1 LTEQGSLPAS
11 FAAGSPGHYAS
22 FQKPDKVR
30 REVTMARTVVI
41 TGAGSGIGLA
51 CAGYQLSLGWQ
62 VALIDRDAA
71 ALDKAREILGRP
83 QETLSLCLDVS
94 DEAAVDNGL
103 AAASKLA
110 PVRGLINSAA
120 IGADRRFE
128 DTSVETFRKILDV
141 NVLGSFIVARA
152 AVRAMREA
160 GGGAIV
166 NLASVSG
173 LRGNIGR
180 TAYGASKG
188 AIITM
193 TQVMAVELAAENIR
207 VNAIAPGPIETAMVR
222 AMHTSEARQNWVS
235 RVPQRRYGDPY
246 EIARAAAFLLDDE
259 QSGYITGHVLAADGG
274 FLAGGLLPD

>member
-1 LTEQGSLPAS
+1 LTEHGSLPAS
-11 FAAGSPGHYAS
+11 FAAGSPAHYAS

-51 CAGYQLSLGWQ
+51 CAGYQLSLGWR

-71 ALDKAREILGRP
+71 ALDKAREILGHP
-83 QETLSLCLDVS
+83 AETFCLCLDVT
-94 DEAAVDNGL
+94 DEAAVDKAL

-141 NVLGSFIVARA
+141 NVVGSFVVARA

-235 RVPQRRYGDPY
+235 RVPQRRYGEPH
-246 EIARAAAFLLDDE
+246 EIARAAAFLIDDE
-259 QSGYITGHVLAADGG
+259 QSGYITGHVLAVDGG
-274 FLAGGLLPD
+274 FLAGGLLPE

>member
-1 LTEQGSLPAS
+1 LTEQSSLPAS
-11 FAAGSPGHYAS
+11 FAAGSPRHYAS
-22 FQKPDKVR
+22 FQNPDKVLG
-30 REVTMARTVVI
+30 EVIMAGTVVV
-41 TGAGSGIGLA
+41 TGAASGIGLA
-51 CAGYQLSLGWQ
+51 CANQQLSLGWH
-62 VALIDRDAA
+62 VALLDRDAD
-71 ALDKAREILGRP
+71 ALEKARNGLGRP
-83 QETLSLCLDVS
+83 QETLSLCLDVTN
-94 DEAAVDNGL
+94 EAAVSDAI
-103 AAASKLA
+103 AAAGRLA

-120 IGADRRFE
+120 IGADQCFE
-128 DTSVETFRKILDV
+128 ETSVEIFRKILDV

-152 AVRAMREA
+152 AVGAMRDT

-193 TQVMAVELAAENIR
+193 TQVMAVELASANIR
-207 VNAIAPGPIETAMVR
+207 VNAIAPGPVETAMVR
-222 AMHTSEARQNWVS
+222 AMHTEEARQNWLT
-235 RVPQRRYGDPY
+235 RVPQGRYAGPH

-259 QSGYITGHVLAADGG
+259 QSSYVTGHVLAVDGG

>member
-1 LTEQGSLPAS
+1 
-11 FAAGSPGHYAS
+11 
-22 FQKPDKVR
+22 
-30 REVTMARTVVI
+30 MARTVVI
-41 TGAGSGIGLA
+41 TGAASGIGLA
-51 CAGYQLSLGWQ
+51 CAGYQLSLGWR

-71 ALDKAREILGRP
+71 ALDKARESLACP
-83 QETLSLCLDVS
+83 ADTSCLCLDVT
-94 DEAAVDNGL
+94 DEAAVDNAL
-103 AAASKLA
+103 AAASRVA

-120 IGADRRFE
+120 IGADRRFD
-128 DTSVETFRKILDV
+128 DTSAEAFRKILDV
-141 NVLGSFIVARA
+141 NVVGSFIVARA

-207 VNAIAPGPIETAMVR
+207 VNAIAPGPVETAMVH
-222 AMHTSEARQNWVS
+222 AMHTPQARQNWAG
-235 RVPQRRYGDPY
+235 RVPQRRYGEPH

-259 QSGYITGHVLAADGG
+259 QSGYITGHVLAVDGG
-274 FLAGGLLPD
+274 FLAGGLLPK